1 MFTIPISLF
10 SVNKIIGFNPKW
22 EKPCLRNS
30 LSSNDS
36 NLDVMME
43 FPKIVAD
50 KFCCAK
56 TALSIDKQLSRRR
69 GQYWSHLNTIACSQ
83 PLISNILAAGCI
95 CASSLIKP
103 RARNVHPYLYG
114 SSRTTASRTCP
125 ITTINS

>member
-22 EKPCLRNS
+22 GKPWLRNS

-36 NLDVMME
+36 NLDVMMK

-56 TALSIDKQLSRRR
+56 KALSIDKQLSRRR
-69 GQYWSHLNTIACSQ
+69 EQYWSHLNTIASSQ
-83 PLISNILAAGCI
+83 LPLISNILAAGCI

-103 RARNVHPYLYG
+103 RAPETLIYMG
-114 SSRTTASRTCP
+114 GPRTTRTCP